1 MYLSTKKYGHEIG
14 LSAVFR
20 QWKADSHC
28 HFLHGYSLAIKFTFE
43 ADDLDHRNW
52 VVDFGG
58 LKELKTKLENLFDHK
73 TLISEDD
80 PHLSFFI
87 EGAKL
92 GVLDL
97 IVVPKIG
104 CEAFAEIAYEL
115 ANEVLLSQASIERV
129 KCIEVEVAEH
139 GANSAIY
146 RP

>member
-1 MYLSTKKYGHEIG
+1 MFLSTKKYGHEVG

-28 HFLHGYSLAIKFTFE
+28 HYLHGYALAIKFTFE
-43 ADDLDHRNW
+43 ASDLDHRNW
-52 VVDFGG
+52 VMDFGG
-58 LKELKTKLENLFDHK
+58 LKDLKQKLEALFDHK

-80 PHLSFFI
+80 PHLSYFI

-92 GVLDL
+92 ELLDL

-115 ANEVLLSQASIERV
+115 ANDVLCSKAIIDRV
-129 KCIEVEVAEH
+129 KCVEVEVAEH